1 MLSDPICALA
11 TPPGRSA
18 LAVVRLS
25 GNGAFGIARRIL
37 CMPDDA
43 PLPPYR
49 SATRATWYD
58 ATGPIDSGL
67 VVFFRGP
74 ASYTGED
81 LVEFS
86 GHGGVLAPARLL
98 AALEAGGARQAGP
111 GEFTRR
117 ALEHGKIDLLQAEA
131 IGDLIDATAPIQA
144 RAALAQMEGGLSRR
158 IERLRSDLIELEALL
173 SYEIDFPEEDDG
185 PIDRGRID
193 SAFETAVGATDALL
207 ATAPIGTKL
216 RTGALVVLAG
226 RPNVGKSSLFNALV
240 GEERALVTEVP
251 GTTRD
256 AIEAPGQVEGW
267 PIRLVDTAGLRD
279 SDDRVERMGVEVSR
293 RYLAAADLVLI
304 CVEGGRELDQEELAL
319 EASHPA
325 IVVRTKSDLQ
335 AAPGLAVSALTG
347 QGLGDLRRELGERLF
362 ARRIGPESL
371 EPMLT
376 QERHRHAL
384 AAARQALIDAR
395 GRLGDGDP
403 AIVAHQVRSAVDQLD
418 SLIGVVVVDDVLDR
432 LFARF
437 CIGK

>member
-1 MLSDPICALA
+1 
-11 TPPGRSA
+11 
-18 LAVVRLS
+18 
-25 GNGAFGIARRIL
+25 
-37 CMPDDA
+37 
-43 PLPPYR
+43 
-49 SATRATWYD
+49 
-58 ATGPIDSGL
+58 
-67 VVFFRGP
+67 
-74 ASYTGED
+74 
-81 LVEFS
+81 
-86 GHGGVLAPARLL
+86 GGVLAPARLL

-131 IGDLIDATAPIQA
+131 IGDLIDATAPRQA

-193 SAFETAVGATDALL
+193 SAFEAAVGAADALL

-240 GEERALVTEVP
+240 GEERALVTEIP

-256 AIEAPGQVEGW
+256 AIEAPGQVDGW
-267 PIRLVDTAGLRD
+267 PIRLIDTAGLRD

-304 CVEGGRELDQEELAL
+304 CVEAGRELDQEELAL

-325 IVVRTKSDLQ
+325 IVVRTKSDLR
-335 AAPGLAVSALTG
+335 AAGGLAVSALTG
-347 QGLGDLRRELGERLF
+347 QGLDDLRRALGERLF
-362 ARRIGPESL
+362 TRRIGPEAL

-384 AAARQALIDAR
+384 SAARQALVDAR

-403 AIVAHQVRSAVDQLD
+403 AIVAHQVRSAVDRLD
-418 SLIGVVVVDDVLDR
+418 SLIGIVVVDDVLDR